1 MSENF
6 TIEIISPE
14 KKMLSGKVSLVII
27 PGFEGEMTIL
37 PDHISLI
44 TFLKPGFIVVEA
56 EKKSQYF
63 VEEGTV
69 EFSNN
74 NLSILSSSIIE
85 FDSMKKEKIQKMIEE
100 SITRLKNENLNDKE
114 RYIIEHKLD
123 CLSRLN

>member
-14 KKMLSGKVSLVII
+14 KKMLSGEVSLVII

-56 EKKSQYF
+56 EKTQYF

-100 SITRLKNENLNDKE
+100 SRTRLKNENLNDKE

-123 CLSRLN
+123 CLSRVN

>member
-44 TFLKPGFIVVEA
+44 TFLKPGFIYVEA

-100 SITRLKNENLNDKE
+100 SRTQLKNENLNDKE

-123 CLSRLN
+123 CLSRVN